1 MKVSFIGGGKMA
13 EAMIAAMTG
22 CRIVESH
29 QIFAS
34 DVDQGRRDLLKRKYG
49 INVYSNNHVAIGES
63 DIVFLAVKPQGLPDV
78 LEEIAGDI
86 SRKQVVV
93 SIAAGR
99 KIGWIEKALEGA
111 RVIRVMPNLAVTVGE
126 GMSVF
131 CSGARVSK
139 ADKKAVA
146 QLLGC
151 FGKVLE
157 LPEKQFDAVTA
168 ISGSGPAFLAHIVAC
183 MVDAGVAA
191 GLESE
196 DAMLLVK
203 QTMLGTSRL
212 LLDGGMDPDTL
223 MAAVCS
229 AKGTAEAGLKVL
241 QKPAIASILASTINA
256 AAKRSK
262 ELSV

>member
-22 CRIVESH
+22 SRIVESH

-34 DVDQGRRDLLKRKYG
+34 DVDKGRRDLLKRKYG
-49 INVYSNNHVAIGES
+49 INVYSNNHFAIGEG
-63 DIVFLAVKPQGLPDV
+63 DIVFLAVKPQCLPAV

-86 SRKQVVV
+86 SKKQVVV

-99 KIGWIEKALEGA
+99 KIGWIENMLQGA

-126 GMSVF
+126 GMSVY
-131 CSGARVSK
+131 CSGSRIAK

-168 ISGSGPAFLAHIVAC
+168 VSGSGPAFFAHLAVC

-191 GLESE
+191 GLRPE
-196 DAMLLVK
+196 DSMLLVK

-212 LLDGGMDPDTL
+212 MLDGGMDPEDL

-229 AKGTAEAGLKVL
+229 ARGTAEAGLKVL
-241 QKPAIASILASTINA
+241 QKPAVASIIASTVNA